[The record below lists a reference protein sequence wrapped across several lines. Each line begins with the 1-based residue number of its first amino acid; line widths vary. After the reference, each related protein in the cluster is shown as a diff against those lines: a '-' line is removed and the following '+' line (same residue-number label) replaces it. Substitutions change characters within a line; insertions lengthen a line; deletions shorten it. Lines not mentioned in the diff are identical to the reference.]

1 MMSVF
6 SEVKIQIYIKN
17 TILLRIYCRKRDMH
31 LEYETFCPPTFE
43 KDGAKTESS
52 GVRLVVRKVLVK
64 VYEEYIS

>member
-1 MMSVF
+1 
-6 SEVKIQIYIKN
+6 
-17 TILLRIYCRKRDMH
+17 MH